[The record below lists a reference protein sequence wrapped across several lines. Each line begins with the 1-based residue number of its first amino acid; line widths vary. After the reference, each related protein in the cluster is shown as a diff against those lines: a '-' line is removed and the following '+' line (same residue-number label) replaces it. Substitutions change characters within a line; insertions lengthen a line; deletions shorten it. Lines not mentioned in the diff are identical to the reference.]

1 MTSFAVTPR
10 GAGVTVKPRA
20 DSATVAAAVRQVL
33 GDSRYRD
40 AAARLGDIIRADAAS
55 GMLVTE
61 LEDLTTPAQLGDGT
75 A

>member
-1 MTSFAVTPR
+1 
-10 GAGVTVKPRA
+10 
-20 DSATVAAAVRQVL
+20 L